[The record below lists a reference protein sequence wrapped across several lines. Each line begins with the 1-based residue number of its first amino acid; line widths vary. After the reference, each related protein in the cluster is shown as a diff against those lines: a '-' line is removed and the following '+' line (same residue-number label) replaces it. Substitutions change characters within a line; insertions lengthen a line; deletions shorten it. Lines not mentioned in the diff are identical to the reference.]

1 MREARVMNWTPEAKA
16 MLRKLWHD
24 GLTTSAIGEKLGCT
38 KNCVVGMR
46 NRMDLPARKNA
57 IVSGHPGHAAAK
69 ARRAANIRTAGEM
82 VQAGQSAAEVAAALD
97 VHVDTA
103 RMFIRESGVA
113 GARNG
118 ARRRA
123 MPIRRLEPAPAPV
136 AHPALRYGTEGC
148 RWPIGEPRKPGF
160 RFCCA
165 PAVLGKPY
173 CTEHAAR
180 AYVQVTVPSV
190 ALAPRRWVA

>member
-1 MREARVMNWTPEAKA
+1 MDWTPEAKA
-16 MLRKLWHD
+16 TLRKLWD
-24 GLTTSAIGEKLGCT
+24 EGLSASQIGEKLGCN
-38 KNCVVGMR
+38 KNQVIGMR
-46 NRMDLPARKNA
+46 NRMALPARKNA
-57 IVSGHPGHAAAK
+57 IVGGHPGHAAAR

-97 VHVDTA
+97 VHIDTA
-103 RMFIRESGVA
+103 RMFIRESGVTRA
-113 GARNG
+113 AG

-123 MPIRRLEPAPAPV
+123 MPVRRLEPDAPPAPT
-136 AHPALRYGTEGC
+136 APHPALRYGTEGC
-148 RWPIGEPRKPGF
+148 RWPHGEPRKPGF

-173 CTEHAAR
+173 CVEHAAK
-180 AYVQVTVPSV
+180 AYTAATVPIM